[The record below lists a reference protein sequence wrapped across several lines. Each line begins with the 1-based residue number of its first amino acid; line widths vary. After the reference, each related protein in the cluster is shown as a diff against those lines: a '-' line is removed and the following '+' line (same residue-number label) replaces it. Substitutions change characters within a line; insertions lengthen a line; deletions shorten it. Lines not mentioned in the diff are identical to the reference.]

1 MKRSSP
7 KKGGATNKTQSIDL
21 KLDRIDRKILNILQK
36 NNKITN
42 VELAELVH
50 LSAPPCLRRVH
61 RLRDLGVI
69 KDVAIIDPFK
79 AGKTLTIFVSIT
91 LELQRE
97 TLLEAFEKKML
108 AHDEVKQCYFV
119 SGDIDYILV
128 VQMEDMN
135 HYHEFSRR
143 VFSSE
148 ENIRSYRSV
157 FCLNRVK
164 YDTSILLPED

>member
-1 MKRSSP
+1 M
-7 KKGGATNKTQSIDL
+7 NDNI

-36 NNKITN
+36 NNNITN
-42 VELAELVH
+42 LELAELVH
-50 LSAPPCLRRVH
+50 LSPPPCLRRVR
-61 RLRDLGVI
+61 RLRELGVI

-91 LELQRE
+91 LERQRE
-97 TLLEAFEKKML
+97 DLLDLFEKKML

-148 ENIRSYRSV
+148 ENIRVYRSI

-164 YDTSILLPED
+164 YDTSIHLSEE

>member
-1 MKRSSP
+1 MKRSDDI
-7 KKGGATNKTQSIDL
+7 KGIKTAVKQNDDI

-42 VELAELVH
+42 LELADLVN
-50 LSAPPCLRRVH
+50 LSPPPCLRRVH
-61 RLRDLGVI
+61 RMRDLGI
-69 KDVAIIDPFK
+69 IRDVAIIDPFK
-79 AGKTLTIFVSIT
+79 AGLTLTIFVSIT

-97 TLLEAFEKKML
+97 ELLDAFEKKMQQ
-108 AHDEVKQCYFV
+108 HDEVKQCYFV

-164 YDTSILLPED
+164 YDTSINLPED

>member
-1 MKRSSP
+1 MKRADQNNEI
-7 KKGGATNKTQSIDL
+7 GATERQNDDL

-42 VELAELVH
+42 LELAELVH
-50 LSAPPCLRRVH
+50 ISPPPCLRRVR

-69 KDVAIIDPFK
+69 RDVAIIDPFK
-79 AGKTLTIFVSIT
+79 AGKTLTIFVSII
-91 LELQRE
+91 LERQRE
-97 TLLEAFEKKML
+97 ELLEAFEKRML
-108 AHDEVKQCYFV
+108 KHNEVKQCYFV

-157 FCLNRVK
+157 VCLNRVK
-164 YDTSILLPED
+164 YDTSVNLPEE

>member
-1 MKRSSP
+1 MKRT
-7 KKGGATNKTQSIDL
+7 GQNKEGFKNKSVDI
-21 KLDRIDRKILNILQK
+21 KLDRIDKKILNILQK

-42 VELAELVH
+42 LELADMVH

-69 KDVAIIDPFK
+69 KDVAIVDPFK
-79 AGKTLTIFVSIT
+79 VAKTLTIFVSIT

-97 TLLEAFEKKML
+97 GLLNAFEKKML

-119 SGDIDYILV
+119 SGDIDYILI
-128 VQMEDMN
+128 VQMDDMN

-157 FCLNRVK
+157 FCLDRVK
-164 YDTSILLPED
+164 YDTSIHLSED

>member
-1 MKRSSP
+1 MKRSD
-7 KKGGATNKTQSIDL
+7 KNKDKIGDANQDDAI

-42 VELAELVH
+42 LELAELVH
-50 LSAPPCLRRVH
+50 LSPPPCLWRVH

-69 KDVAIIDPFK
+69 RDVAIIDPFK
-79 AGKTLTIFVSIT
+79 AGMTLTIFVSIT
-91 LELQRE
+91 LERQRE
-97 TLLEAFEKKML
+97 ELLDSFEKKML
-108 AHDEVKQCYFV
+108 AHEQVKQCYFV

-143 VFSSE
+143 VFSCE

-164 YDTSILLPED
+164 YDTSVNLPEE